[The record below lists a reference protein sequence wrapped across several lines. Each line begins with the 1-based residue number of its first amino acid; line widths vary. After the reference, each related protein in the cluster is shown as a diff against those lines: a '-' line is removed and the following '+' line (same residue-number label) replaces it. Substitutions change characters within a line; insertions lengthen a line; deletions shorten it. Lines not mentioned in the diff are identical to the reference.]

1 PASREPGGPGREP
14 APTVGGTDGAGA
26 ETSTGASES
35 TGAAGTD
42 PGTASP
48 GTSTGSP
55 KTPARD
61 RNDAPGD
68 RGSGD
73 RGPGKD
79 RAPRGTRQHELHS
92 GHRLVRRYRL
102 EECITRLEGFSSWR
116 AVDEKLRRAVG
127 VHVLPARHPRAKAV
141 LAAARSAALM
151 SDPRFVQVLDADE
164 HDGLVQVIHEWLPDA
179 VPVAAILQAGPMD
192 AHEARALIGEVAEAM
207 SAAHEAGLAHLRL
220 TPATV
225 LRTSTGQ
232 VRIRGLAVD
241 AALRGIASAHPTR
254 TDTESIGALL
264 YAALTARWPYHEGA
278 YGLLGV
284 AGLGRGSRDPLATPE
299 QVRAGVHR
307 GLSDLAM
314 RALVNDGATAVS
326 EQRPCT
332 TPQDVVAAL
341 AAMPAI
347 PVPEPEDVL
356 LPDFSVPGRPARGA
370 ALAGD
375 HPVAAHDMVPPAL
388 PGRTGKILKWGV
400 TALVIAALGLGSW
413 QIADALLEGDPPGES
428 AAPQRPAPGTTD
440 EEGVPAEEEPE
451 PGPVEIARVVDFD
464 PFGSG
469 GSQNPSAAPL
479 AVDGDPETF
488 WHTRNYFG
496 PGFGNLKPG
505 LGLVLD
511 LGESR
516 SVGSVEVAA
525 LGDHD
530 IELRVAP
537 ADAETMPGSHEAY
550 RRVASGSGSSLSLTP
565 EEPVKTRYVL
575 IWLTELPLGNDGNYR
590 GRITNISVTG

>member
-1 PASREPGGPGREP
+1 MKTAGEP
-14 APTVGGTDGAGA
+14 AAGSTDSG
-26 ETSTGASES
+26 
-35 TGAAGTD
+35 GAAG
-42 PGTASP
+42 PGGRGTARS
-48 GTSTGSP
+48 
-55 KTPARD
+55 
-61 RNDAPGD
+61 
-68 RGSGD
+68 
-73 RGPGKD
+73 RGPH
-79 RAPRGTRQHELHS
+79 GTRQHELHS

-151 SDPRFVQVLDADE
+151 ADPRFVQVLDADE

-179 VPVAAILQAGPMD
+179 VPVSSLLQAGPMD
-192 AHEARALIGEVAEAM
+192 AHAARGMVGEVAEAM
-207 SAAHEAGLAHLRL
+207 AASHAAGLAHLRL

-225 LRTSTGQ
+225 LRAGGGQ
-232 VRIRGLAVD
+232 FRIRGLAVD
-241 AALRGIASAHPTR
+241 AALRGIASAHPAR
-254 TDTESIGALL
+254 TDAESIGALL

-314 RALVNDGATAVS
+314 RALVNDGATAAS

-332 TPQDVVAAL
+332 TPEEVVLAL
-341 AAMPAI
+341 AAMPPI
-347 PVPEPEDVL
+347 PAPEPEVVL
-356 LPDFSVPGRPARGA
+356 LPDFSVPARSARGSV
-370 ALAGD
+370 LAGERA
-375 HPVAAHDMVPPAL
+375 VAAHDMVPPAL
-388 PGRTGKILKWGV
+388 PGRTGKVLKWGV
-400 TALVIAALGLGSW
+400 AALVIAALGLGSW
-413 QIADALLEGDPPGES
+413 QIADALLEGDPPVES
-428 AAPQRPAPGTTD
+428 AAPQRPASGDTD
-440 EEGVPAEEEPE
+440 EEEPPAGEDTE
-451 PGPVEIARVVDFD
+451 PGPVEIAGVIDFD

-469 GSQNPSAAPL
+469 GSQNASAAPL

-511 LGESR
+511 LGETR
-516 SVGSVEVAA
+516 SVRSVEVAA

-537 ADAETMPGSHEAY
+537 AETETMPGSHNDYEA
-550 RRVASGSGSSLSLTP
+550 VAAGSGSSLSLTP
-565 EEPVKTRYVL
+565 DEPVETRYVL
-575 IWLTELPLGNDGNYR
+575 IWLTELPVGNDGNYR